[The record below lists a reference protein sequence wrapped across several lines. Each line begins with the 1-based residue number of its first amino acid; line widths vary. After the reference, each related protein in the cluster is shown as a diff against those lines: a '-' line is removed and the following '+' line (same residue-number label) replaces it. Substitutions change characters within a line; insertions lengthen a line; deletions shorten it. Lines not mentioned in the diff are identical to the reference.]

1 MLRYA
6 PRFHGKN
13 PKNFP
18 KKFSNIIF
26 KKNSPKNPKKKFPKK
41 ISKKKFPK
49 KNPKI
54 QKLLCL
60 NSYACKRGSAC
71 EKLGG
76 VGPLV

>member
-13 PKNFP
+13 PKKIP

-26 KKNSPKNPKKKFPKK
+26 TKISPKNPKKNSKKIFPKK
-41 ISKKKFPK
+41 YFQK

>member
-13 PKNFP
+13 PKKIP
-18 KKFSNIIF
+18 KKNSNIIF
-26 KKNSPKNPKKKFPKK
+26 KKKSKKKNPKNFPKK
-41 ISKKKFPK
+41 KIQK
-49 KNPKI
+49 KNKKI

-60 NSYACKRGSAC
+60 NSYACNRGSAC
-71 EKLGG
+71 ENLGG